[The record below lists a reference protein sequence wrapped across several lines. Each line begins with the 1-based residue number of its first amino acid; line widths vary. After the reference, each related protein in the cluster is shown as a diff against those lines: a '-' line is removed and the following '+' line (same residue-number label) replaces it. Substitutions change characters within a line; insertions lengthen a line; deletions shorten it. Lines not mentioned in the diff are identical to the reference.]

1 MYQSFSPFMVELRGL
16 EPLTSTLPVLRTS
29 QLYYSPEHDYNNT
42 VCHLFCQYFFLQI
55 GALQNKTHQT

>member
-1 MYQSFSPFMVELRGL
+1 MVELRGL

-29 QLYYSPEHDYNNT
+29 QLYYSPKHDYNNT